1 MISYSSLYSA
11 YIFIW
16 KGLLVKKDVMSD
28 KILKE
33 SKVSSSTLR
42 YESLGTYRKRSA
54 KLTTSKKDVYLI
66 GVTGGIACGKSS
78 ISRLYLT
85 ISLFKLYI

>member
-1 MISYSSLYSA
+1 
-11 YIFIW
+11 
-16 KGLLVKKDVMSD
+16 MSD

-42 YESLGTYRKRSA
+42 YESLGTYRRS
-54 KLTTSKKDVYLI
+54 KTELTSSRKDVYLI

-85 ISLFKLYI
+85 ILDVPTIYFF